1 MVVYSVG
8 LYVFSAESDRSELGL
23 GEVATIMMRVYDYNG
38 NPVAAGSKLTVST
51 NAGELSAADLMPSA
65 DKYGW
70 GTTTF
75 VTQLL
80 NNLKPED
87 DEATTA
93 LVKIELDSPNGTGKY
108 AIPISL
114 KITP

>member
-1 MVVYSVG
+1 MIVYSVG
-8 LYVFSAESDRSELGL
+8 LYVFSAESNATELSP
-23 GEVATIMMRVYDYNG
+23 GEIATITIRVYDYNG

-51 NAGELSAADLMPSA
+51 NAGELSDTDLMSSA

-80 NNLKPED
+80 NNLKPEE

-108 AIPISL
+108 AIPITL